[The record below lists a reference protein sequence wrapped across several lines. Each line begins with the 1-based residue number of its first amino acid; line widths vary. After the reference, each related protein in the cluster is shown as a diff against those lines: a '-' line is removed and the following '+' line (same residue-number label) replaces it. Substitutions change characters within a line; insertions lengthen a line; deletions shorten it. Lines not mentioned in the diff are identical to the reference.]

1 MAVRHRTSI
10 SILPLVA
17 FVFLAT
23 SPTFSQNTSSDAS
36 KQLPTIKVRTGL
48 VLVPTIVTDRSG
60 VHVPGLKQE
69 DFTVLQ
75 NGKPQQIS
83 FFVHVKTQ
91 AEPMKRPAV
100 PSGVTNTV
108 EGTSQ
113 RLTIFMFDLMNSS
126 ITEQQTARD
135 QFFKLLSKSL
145 DVKEP
150 MCLLAL
156 DNRGLQVIHD
166 FTDDP
171 QVLVEALKTI
181 TGLGSG
187 KDLPQ
192 DNPVDSMFRAG
203 SSYDPRNPT
212 SARSV
217 AVMINHLRYFQ
228 IAARQQQLNEG
239 IRTRLT
245 LDAIRQVGEAFA
257 GIPGR
262 KSLIWAT
269 GGFPFDM
276 NDLEKFEIDDQ
287 SLSGQHAKYDYGGL
301 ERSLL
306 PYYESAWRALNNANI
321 AVYPLDLED
330 LGTATGVNPSVG
342 RPLPDHTD
350 VRFNV
355 GNLENFAD
363 ATGGKL
369 CDRSMDAR
377 ACFRMAVDDSTDYY
391 LLGFYENTEHPKA
404 GWRKLSVRVARPEI
418 RVRARSGYYIARP
431 AEEAGRKD
439 REWETALVSPLDS
452 TGVPLTVL
460 WTATTSW
467 TDVAERHI
475 GFSFRISAEGAKVD
489 EQDSNHI
496 SLQFAAVATNVTGV
510 RAGVFSQTVDGKL
523 NPDAAKAA
531 KSEGLT
537 YPGSITLL
545 PGEYRVTFGVRD
557 NLSGLIGT
565 VSAPLVVH

>member
-1 MAVRHRTSI
+1 
-10 SILPLVA
+10 
-17 FVFLAT
+17 
-23 SPTFSQNTSSDAS
+23 
-36 KQLPTIKVRTGL
+36 
-48 VLVPTIVTDRSG
+48 
-60 VHVPGLKQE
+60 
-69 DFTVLQ
+69 
-75 NGKPQQIS
+75 
-83 FFVHVKTQ
+83 
-91 AEPMKRPAV
+91 
-100 PSGVTNTV
+100 
-108 EGTSQ
+108 
-113 RLTIFMFDLMNSS
+113 MFDLMNSS

-181 TGLGSG
+181 NGLGSG

-269 GGFPFDM
+269 G
-276 NDLEKFEIDDQ
+276 
-287 SLSGQHAKYDYGGL
+287 
-301 ERSLL
+301 
-306 PYYESAWRALNNANI
+306 
-321 AVYPLDLED
+321 VYPLDLED

-377 ACFRMAVDDSTDYY
+377 ACFRVAVNDSTDYY
-391 LLGFYENTEHPKA
+391 LLGFYENTEHPRA
-404 GWRKLSVRVARPEI
+404 GWRKLSVRVARAEI
-418 RVRARSGYYIARP
+418 RVRARSGYYIVRP
-431 AEEAGRKD
+431 AEEMGRKD

-452 TGVPLTVL
+452 TGVPLTGL

-475 GFSFRISAEGAKVD
+475 GFSFRISAEGTKVD
-489 EQDSNHI
+489 ERDSNHI

-537 YPGSITLL
+537 
-545 PGEYRVTFGVRD
+545 
-557 NLSGLIGT
+557 
-565 VSAPLVVH
+565 